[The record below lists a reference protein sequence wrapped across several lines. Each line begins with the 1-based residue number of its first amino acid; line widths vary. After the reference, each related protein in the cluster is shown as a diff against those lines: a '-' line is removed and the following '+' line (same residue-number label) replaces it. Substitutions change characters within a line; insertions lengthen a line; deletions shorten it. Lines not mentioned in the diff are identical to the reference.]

1 MANTKT
7 YPIYISHNEF
17 GYANPSAISSSANEV
32 VFDMAKISEELK
44 SKVYGQIGIV
54 ELTRAEMQEI
64 HDARTGIYR
73 VGAKMMAN
81 LGIVKE

>member
-7 YPIYISHNEF
+7 YPIYILHNSA
-17 GYANPSAISSSANEV
+17 GWANPSAISSSANEV

-64 HDARTGIYR
+64 HDAGTAIRR

-81 LGIVKE
+81 LGLVKE

>member
-1 MANTKT
+1 MTNTKT
-7 YPIYISHNEF
+7 HPIYISHTEF
-17 GYANPSAISSSANEV
+17 GYANPSAISYSANEV

-44 SKVYGQIGIV
+44 SKVYGQIGII

-64 HDARTGIYR
+64 HDARTAIRR

>member
-7 YPIYISHNEF
+7 FPVYISHNKF
-17 GYANPSAISSSANEV
+17 GYANPSAISTSANEV

-44 SKVYGQIGIV
+44 SKVYGKTGLV

-64 HDARTGIYR
+64 LDANTGIRR
-73 VGAKMMAN
+73 VGHKMMVNIGLA
-81 LGIVKE
+81 K

>member
-1 MANTKT
+1 MANAKT
-7 YPIYISHNEF
+7 YPIYISHNSA
-17 GYANPSAISSSANEV
+17 GWSNPSAISSSANEV

-64 HDARTGIYR
+64 HDAHTAIRR

-81 LGIVKE
+81 LGLVKE